1 MNKIKEIFQK
11 KWLKNQY
18 LTIIQFIITIVF
30 LGVLLIEMPI
40 LPALFLGGAIVIL
53 VLLLLLVYFL
63 QYNKDAFSIRGMI
76 SKIIS
81 LIVSLALALGCFFI
95 HVGSS
100 FMDGFTGTNRYV
112 NTMSVIVLK
121 DSSYQ

>member
-40 LPALFLGGAIVIL
+40 LPALFLGGVVA
-53 VLLLLLVYFL
+53 
-63 QYNKDAFSIRGMI
+63 
-76 SKIIS
+76 
-81 LIVSLALALGCFFI
+81 
-95 HVGSS
+95 
-100 FMDGFTGTNRYV
+100 
-112 NTMSVIVLK
+112 SVIPPLWEAK
-121 DSSYQ
+121 AGR

>member
-95 HVGSS
+95 DV
-100 FMDGFTGTNRYV
+100 
-112 NTMSVIVLK
+112 
-121 DSSYQ
+121 